1 MTNILHEITSDLHT
15 IKQKSITMLVYIIH
29 RKFRQINKTVNKISS
44 FTDGLCSLHHPR
56 ALDAGQSHRELYNFR
71 HNI

>member
-44 FTDGLCSLHHPR
+44 FTDGLCSLHHP
-56 ALDAGQSHRELYNFR
+56 
-71 HNI
+71 